1 MDACIYKETL
11 LQLCQPLIRVAYG
24 ESELSL
30 RASQK
35 FITGTYSKLM
45 LNTGALMLSMIGE
58 HGKNVHGNLS

>member
-11 LQLCQPLIRVAYG
+11 LQLCQPLIQVAYG

-35 FITGTYSKLM
+35 FITGDVFITYAEYRCPYVIYDRG
-45 LNTGALMLSMIGE
+45 TW
-58 HGKNVHGNLS
+58 